1 MPAFL
6 KFHRLAAFV
15 VLVAASAW
23 VLTGEFSFVGSAE
36 ESAGGA
42 SAAPRAAAAEMP
54 TTVALAL
61 RTVAVMAPAF
71 VDHARTIR
79 LSGTTSADKRVLLAA
94 RSDGVIDTLSL
105 VKGAAVTE
113 GAVVMRLEGPE
124 TLAQANIA
132 AITLAQREKDLAVA
146 EQLHASGNLPETKL
160 TSARSQRDAAQ
171 AELDRANADVNRL
184 ELKAPFDGIVDN
196 VAVER
201 GEWVQ
206 TGAPVA
212 TILSLNP
219 ILVRAEVSE
228 VDVGSVAPGSK
239 ATVTLVT
246 GAKMEGVVRIV
257 SREASA
263 DTRTF
268 PVEIALPNPGDAL
281 PSGMSAE
288 VELLADPQR
297 AVTVPRSVITLA
309 DTGELGLRVIGRDN
323 IAHFVPV
330 VIIDDTET
338 GLVVTGVP
346 DGVRIIVAGQDLV
359 RDGEEVAVAAA
370 GVSE

>member
-1 MPAFL
+1 MPAFSKL
-6 KFHRLAAFV
+6 HRIAALV

-23 VLTGEFSFVGSAE
+23 VLTGKFSFVGSAE
-36 ESAGGA
+36 ETAGAA
-42 SAAPRAAAAEMP
+42 SATPKAEAAEMQA
-54 TTVALAL
+54 TVAPVL
-61 RTVAVMAPAF
+61 RTVAVMEPAF
-71 VDHARTIR
+71 FDHARTIR

-94 RSDGVIDTLSL
+94 RSDGVIDKLFL
-105 VKGAAVTE
+105 VKGDAVAE

-124 TLAQANIA
+124 TMAQANIA
-132 AITLAQREKDLAVA
+132 AITLAQREKDLVVA
-146 EQLHASGNLPETKL
+146 EQLYASGNLPETKL
-160 TSARSQRDAAQ
+160 TAARSQRDSAQ
-171 AELDRANADVNRL
+171 AELDRANADVSRL
-184 ELKAPFDGIVDN
+184 ELKTPFDGIVDN
-196 VAVER
+196 VAVEP

-219 ILVRAEVSE
+219 IIVRAEVSE
-228 VDVGSVAPGSK
+228 VDVGSVAPGSQ

-246 GAKMEGVVRIV
+246 GAKMKGVVRIV
-257 SREASA
+257 SREASV

-268 PVEIALPNPGDAL
+268 PVEIALPNPDDAL

-309 DTGELGLRVIGRDN
+309 ENGDLGLRVIGHDN

-330 VIIDDTET
+330 SIIDDTKA